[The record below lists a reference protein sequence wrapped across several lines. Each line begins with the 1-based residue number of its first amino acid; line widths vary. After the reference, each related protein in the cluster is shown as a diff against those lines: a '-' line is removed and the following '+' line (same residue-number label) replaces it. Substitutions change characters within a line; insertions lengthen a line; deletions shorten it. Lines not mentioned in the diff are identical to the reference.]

1 MRKLFALS
9 LALII
14 SLFGAMELSNI
25 PQGLTVVKNV
35 FSERTSDMTSCD
47 NGTEIDGICFETLL
61 PEKNYRLPKSGK
73 ESPIEVGIRIT
84 NNSLIPHRFELPK
97 SQPRFFDNNGEPM
110 QVDFARNATRRTQES
125 DIPLIE
131 PGKSLDY
138 FIDLKFV
145 WTKKDCIQLQ
155 GITSYGG
162 ILRFWNF
169 KPGKYKM
176 RFTYFNLQQTRWI
189 YTKEANDHNIYNDFW
204 TGNIYTNP
212 VSLILN

>member
-1 MRKLFALS
+1 MRKFFALS
-9 LALII
+9 LVLVIGF
-14 SLFGAMELSNI
+14 FGAMVLSNI
-25 PQGLTVVKNV
+25 TQGLTAVKNV
-35 FSERTSDMTSCD
+35 VSQRTSDMTSCD
-47 NGTEIDGICFETLL
+47 NGIEVDEVCFEPLL
-61 PEKNYRLPKSGK
+61 PEQNYQLPEYG
-73 ESPIEVGIRIT
+73 EETPIEVGMRIT
-84 NNSLIPHRFELPK
+84 NNSFIPYRFELPK
-97 SQPRFFDNNGEPM
+97 SQPRFFYNNGEPM
-110 QVDFARNATRRTQES
+110 QVDFARNATRRTQKS

-145 WTKKDCIQLQ
+145 WTKKDCIHLQ

-169 KPGKYKM
+169 KPGKYQM

-189 YTKEANDHNIYNDFW
+189 YTREANDHNIYDDFW
-204 TGNIYTNP
+204 TGNISTNP